1 MEESFTIK
9 LNNFIYL
16 DDREK
21 IIKDINIIKNIP
33 PEIAQT
39 LKENENNF
47 NNLNFT
53 FESDI
58 WSLGCITYE
67 LITGVSAFNGNII
80 EEIIDKIIIGKYKFS
95 YEYYQYIDI
104 LNFINEFLQ
113 YFPKKRFNFDKIKG
127 HDFLTKKPEDF
138 YKMNNFDIKITP
150 FIEINSKDCENVLW
164 GILSLKKSNN
174 DLIDSNPIQK
184 KEENNILNDNQQIK
198 NFIKDEIIE
207 DIENLNN
214 KERDKKIIKENED
227 IKEKEITK
235 RKKFDDGDKKNHKIN
250 FEHKNLNAEKGNS
263 FEGFEIIEKY
273 ESKNNNNNKKDNLG
287 QSSFIEI

>member
-1 MEESFTIK
+1 MK
-9 LNNFIYL
+9 N
-16 DDREK
+16 
-21 IIKDINIIKNIP
+21 INIIKNMP
-33 PEIAQT
+33 PEVAQT
-39 LKENENNF
+39 LKVKENIF

-58 WSLGCITYE
+58 WSLGCIVYE
-67 LITGVSAFNGNII
+67 LITGVSPFNGDNIG
-80 EEIIDKIIIGKYKFS
+80 EIIDKIIIGKYKFS

-104 LNFINEFLQ
+104 LNFINELLQ
-113 YFPKKRFNFDKIKG
+113 YLPKKRFNFDKIKE
-127 HDFLTKKPEDF
+127 HDFLTKKPEQF
-138 YKMNNFDIKITP
+138 YKMNNFDSKMTP

-184 KEENNILNDNQQIK
+184 KEENNILNDNLEIK
-198 NFIKDEIIE
+198 NFIEDEIIE

-214 KERDKKIIKENED
+214 KEREKKIIKENED

-250 FEHKNLNAEKGNS
+250 FENKNLKAEKADS
-263 FEGFEIIEKY
+263 FEGFEIIDKY
-273 ESKNNNNNKKDNLG
+273 ESKNNNNKKDNLG

>member
-1 MEESFTIK
+1 LINLISYEATSNNIYLILEYCNGGNLKKLLEFFKKNNDFLYKLKLIQKIILQIINGLEFLHKNKKVFGFLLMENIFINFNKYENILNNEKIQEKIIFSKELLEESFTLK
-9 LNNFIYL
+9 LINFIYL
-16 DDREK
+16 DDKEEIMK
-21 IIKDINIIKNIP
+21 NINIIKNMP
-33 PEIAQT
+33 PEVAQT
-39 LKENENNF
+39 LKVKENIF

-58 WSLGCITYE
+58 WSLGCIVYE
-67 LITGVSAFNGNII
+67 LITGVSPFNGDNIG
-80 EEIIDKIIIGKYKFS
+80 EIIDKIIIGKYKFS

-184 KEENNILNDNQQIK
+184 KEENNI
-198 NFIKDEIIE
+198 
-207 DIENLNN
+207 
-214 KERDKKIIKENED
+214 
-227 IKEKEITK
+227 
-235 RKKFDDGDKKNHKIN
+235 
-250 FEHKNLNAEKGNS
+250 
-263 FEGFEIIEKY
+263 
-273 ESKNNNNNKKDNLG
+273 
-287 QSSFIEI
+287 